1 MATESLHNN
10 PSKPD
15 YWHPYYREIE
25 PTLEYLKDMYEG
37 RRRWIGD
44 DWTIVDSEKALRY
57 LPKAKSQDNA
67 SYLEQLSQS
76 VFVRFFRDAI
86 EKDIASLLTDFDLTE
101 SADWFEDFT
110 DNVDLLGND
119 LKSFIKQWVC
129 MAVRDGSSFVLV
141 DRPNLEQPP
150 YFLLLERSQI
160 INWRFDGSELDLVV
174 YKQDELKPDGDFGLS
189 EWETYTVLRRGGDYQ
204 IYERQKRK
212 SFQINTR
219 ADEILNVDLKL
230 VREGRYGLQ
239 EIPLIGLSLN
249 SHTPFTATP
258 PLVDFADLNLAHYQ
272 VWSGYR
278 TTINYLEPTLLA
290 KEQQPFA
297 ADEPSQQK
305 ALTVGARVTL
315 WNLDAGWM
323 EPTGTG
329 VLPKKDC
336 LALLET
342 TMQKMVVSFFSG
354 GATKTATEVEL
365 DAAQSE
371 ATLSGY
377 AVQLESAVQSLFSIF
392 AEYEGLMLEDAGAI
406 AVNKSLLKTTTQ
418 MTLEQLNN
426 SVAMGQMSLPFMYEI
441 LYRSDSLPKGISWE
455 MVEDELERLGQID
468 DGERTT
474 EPGEISDDDSTDE
487 RTTITGDRQ
496 RDGTGYED
504 SGES

>member
-1 MATESLHNN
+1 MATEALHNN

-44 DWTIVDSEKALRY
+44 DWSIVDSEKALRY

-101 SADWFEDFT
+101 DADWFENYAE
-110 DNVDLLGND
+110 NVDLLGNN
-119 LKSFIKQWVC
+119 LNSFVKQWV
-129 MAVRDGSSFVLV
+129 ALSVRDGSAFVLV

-160 INWRFDGSELDLVV
+160 VNWRFDGSDLDLVV
-174 YKQDELKPDGDFGLS
+174 YRQDELKPSGDFGLT
-189 EWETYTVLRRGGDYQ
+189 EWESYTVLRRGGSYQ

-212 SFQINTR
+212 SFDINSR
-219 ADEILNVDLKL
+219 ADEILSSDMELT
-230 VREGRYGLQ
+230 REGTYGLR
-239 EIPLIGLSLN
+239 EIPLVGLSLN
-249 SHTPFTATP
+249 SHIPFTATP

-290 KEQQPFA
+290 KELQSYPP
-297 ADEPSQQK
+297 DEPSQQK
-305 ALTVGARVTL
+305 FLTVGARVTL
-315 WNLDAGWM
+315 WNLDAEWM

-329 VLPKKDC
+329 VFPKKDC
-336 LALLET
+336 LALIEA

-377 AVQLESAVQSLFSIF
+377 AVQLESAVQSLLSIF
-392 AEYEGLMLEDAGAI
+392 AEYEGLSLEDAGAI
-406 AVNKSLLKTTTQ
+406 AVNKSLLKTTTP
-418 MTLEQLNN
+418 MTLEQLGNLV
-426 SVAMGQMSLPFMYEI
+426 SMGQMSLEFMYKV
-441 LYRSDSLPKGISWE
+441 LYNSDSLPKGVAWE
-455 MVEDELERLGQID
+455 MIEDELERLGA
-468 DGERTT
+468 TT
-474 EPGEISDDDSTDE
+474 DEQTDSNNTEDTGEIQDTDTADE
-487 RTTITGDRQ
+487 
-496 RDGTGYED
+496 
-504 SGES
+504 

>member
-1 MATESLHNN
+1 MATEALHNN

-44 DWTIVDSEKALRY
+44 DWVIVDSEKALRY
-57 LPKAKSQDNA
+57 LPKAKSQDNV

-101 SADWFEDFT
+101 PAYWFEDFE

-119 LKSFIKQWVC
+119 LKSFIKQWVSLS
-129 MAVRDGSSFVLV
+129 VRDGSAFVLV
-141 DRPNLEQPP
+141 DRPNLDQPP

-160 INWRFDGSELDLVV
+160 INWRFDGSDLDLIV
-174 YKQDELKPDGDFGLS
+174 YRQDELKPDGDFGLT
-189 EWETYTVLRRGGDYQ
+189 EWESYTVLRRGGDYQ

-212 SFQINTR
+212 SFDTK
-219 ADEILNVDLKL
+219 AHLDEVLNGDITLT
-230 VREGRYGLQ
+230 REGRFGLT
-239 EIPLIGLSLN
+239 EIPLVGLSLN

-290 KEQQPFA
+290 KELQPYA
-297 ADEPSQQK
+297 PDEPSQQK

-336 LALLET
+336 LALIEA

-377 AVQLESAVQSLFSIF
+377 ALQLESAVQSLFSIF
-392 AEYEGLMLEDAGAI
+392 AEYEGLFFEDTGTI
-406 AVNKSLLKTTTQ
+406 AVNKSLLKTTTP
-418 MTLEQLNN
+418 MTLEQLANLV
-426 SVAMGQMSLPFMYEI
+426 SMGQMSLDFLYKI
-441 LYRSDSLPKGISWE
+441 LYNSDSLPKGITWD
-455 MVEDELERLGQID
+455 MIEDELEKMGMTN
-468 DGERTT
+468 DGET
-474 EPGEISDDDSTDE
+474 EADTEEIQDSDPTDE
-487 RTTITGDRQ
+487 QFTTDGDR
-496 RDGTGYED
+496 
-504 SGES
+504 